1 MMKMMDGSHS
11 KGDDMLGGLV
21 QKLLG
26 AVMNNF
32 EKVDVNELKMD
43 DVTAFMKKFLTG
55 EKVPETT
62 TKMILEKVSSFKNL
76 KEL

>member
-1 MMKMMDGSHS
+1 MMKMMNGSHN

-26 AVMNNF
+26 AVMKNF

-43 DVTAFMKKFLTG
+43 DVTAFMKKFLIG
-55 EKVPETT
+55 EKVEDKTVT
-62 TKMILEKVSSFKNL
+62 MIL
-76 KEL
+76 